1 MIINNIEEFIEQI
14 LICYDEYKEETTNY
28 KQIILKF
35 KETRSFMIEEL
46 KKVIC
51 GERLS
56 EETANKKL
64 TQKEAWELEAK
75 MGF

>member
-1 MIINNIEEFIEQI
+1 MKEKLEKYLKEFRETGIDYDRTLIIQRFINFIVQ
-14 LICYDEYKEETTNY
+14 
-28 KQIILKF
+28 
-35 KETRSFMIEEL
+35 R
-46 KKVIC
+46 
-51 GERLS
+51 ERLS